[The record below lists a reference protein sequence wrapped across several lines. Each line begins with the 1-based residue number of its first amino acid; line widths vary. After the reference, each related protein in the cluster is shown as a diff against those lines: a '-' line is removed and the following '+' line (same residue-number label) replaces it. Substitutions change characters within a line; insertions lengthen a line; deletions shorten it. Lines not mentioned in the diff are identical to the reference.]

1 MEAKMNSKTHL
12 RHIRAASLTW
22 PFIAGTLA
30 LSTLL
35 SPVQAE
41 LDLPVGLLSTV
52 QETGVARI
60 IVTLKI
66 PETDSDVAGA
76 ASVGAEGSPI
86 EQAQKQ
92 FLRELYPPLAGGLS
106 NPAAAQ
112 EIKHQFETIPV
123 LALEVG
129 SNSLTSIQNND
140 LVDSVEIDVPHPP
153 TLSDSVILIGA
164 DTAWNQGYSGAGQAV
179 AVLDTGVD
187 KTHPD
192 LAGKVVAEACYST
205 ISSAYEATSLCPD
218 GSEAQTGNG
227 AGMAC
232 SSSGCD
238 HGTHV
243 AGIVAANGSIQGV
256 AKDADIIA
264 IQVFTLFNSS
274 QYCGFSSPCVLSFT
288 SDQMAGLERVRVL
301 NNSGMDIA
309 SVNMSLGGGNYPDVC
324 HGAIKTLIDLLKDDG
339 IATIVSSGNSGYT
352 NGIASPACIESAISI
367 GSTTKSDAV
376 ASYSNSADI
385 LELLAPGSFIY
396 STLPNNGAGVKSG
409 TSMAAP
415 HVAGAFAVLKSA
427 APDASVDQILNIL
440 KQTGV
445 SVTDTRNSITKP
457 RINLT
462 KALERLAPSADEPN
476 IEVTPT
482 SHNLGNVILGDSS
495 TVTVT
500 ISNTGNSDLEIG
512 QLSLGGT
519 DFLVSNDTCSNTT
532 VAASSDCTVTI
543 TFTPAT
549 EGVKTTK
556 LSIPSNDADIAVT
569 KVSLT
574 GKGLTD
580 LVLVPEIAVTPTSHN
595 FGYVKV
601 GHSSTVTVKIS
612 NTGNSDLEIG
622 QLKLGGWNF
631 EMSNDNCSNTSIA
644 AGQHCS
650 VTITLTPK
658 TKCAKNGRLSI
669 PSNDPETAITKVK
682 LTGNGIPEIVTPTAT
697 IAPASCQLYAVHDEG
712 LNSSQFFTIAL
723 DDYTVNALG
732 PLYPGYD
739 IEAIAIDPTNNNIYA
754 ASGNN
759 VAPGKQAGH
768 LYQIDGQTG
777 EIASIGSTC
786 FEEIGDLTFSSDG
799 TLWGWAKGNGL
810 IQIDTTF
817 GIGSLEKQSTTMVEG
832 LTLLDNGK
840 FYGSVNTELWE
851 YDMNTDQ
858 FNKICA
864 NLPGQMEAL
873 ETMPNGLL
881 LGGVHEDETLN
892 LHALELDGNSCEVK
906 AELAIPTS
914 PFDDVEGIA
923 LPVEACSP

>member
-1 MEAKMNSKTHL
+1 MNSKTHL

-35 SPVQAE
+35 SPVQAQ

-52 QETGVARI
+52 QETGMARI

-76 ASVGAEGSPI
+76 SSAGAEGSPI

-112 EIKHQFETIPV
+112 EIKHQFETIPA

-129 SNSLTSIQNND
+129 SNSLTSIQNNE

-153 TLSDSVILIGA
+153 TLSDSVPLIGA
-164 DTAWNQGYSGAGQAV
+164 DTAWSQGYSGAGQAV

-274 QYCGFSSPCVLSFT
+274 QYCGFSTPCVLSFT
-288 SDQMAGLERVRVL
+288 SDQMAGLERVRAL
-301 NNSGMDIA
+301 KNSGMDIA

-324 HGAIKTLIDLLKDDG
+324 NGAIKTLIDQLKDDG
-339 IATIVSSGNSGYT
+339 IATIVSSGNNGYT

-367 GSTTKSDAV
+367 GSTTKSDTV

-385 LELLAPGSFIY
+385 LELLAPGTFIY
-396 STLPNNGAGVKSG
+396 STLSNNEAGTKSG

-427 APDASVDQILNIL
+427 APNMSVDDILRVL
-440 KQTGV
+440 KATG
-445 SVTDTRNSITKP
+445 TRIEDTRTGIPNPPRITP
-457 RINLT
+457 RINLK

-512 QLSLGGT
+512 RISLGSA
-519 DFLVSNDTCSNTT
+519 DFSSENCYNTT
-532 VAASSDCTVTI
+532 VAVGKNCTVTV
-543 TFTPAT
+543 TFTPDT
-549 EGVKTTK
+549 DGVKTTK
-556 LSIPSNDADIAVT
+556 LSIHSNDPDIAVT
-569 KVSLT
+569 EVSLT

-580 LVLVPEIAVTPTSHN
+580 LVLLPEIAVTPTSHN

-601 GHSSTVTVKIS
+601 GHSSNVTVKIS

-631 EMSNDNCSNTSIA
+631 EMINDNCSNTSIT
-644 AGQHCS
+644 AGQHCN
-650 VTITLTPK
+650 VTIT
-658 TKCAKNGRLSI
+658 
-669 PSNDPETAITKVK
+669 
-682 LTGNGIPEIVTPTAT
+682 
-697 IAPASCQLYAVHDEG
+697 
-712 LNSSQFFTIAL
+712 
-723 DDYTVNALG
+723 
-732 PLYPGYD
+732 
-739 IEAIAIDPTNNNIYA
+739 
-754 ASGNN
+754 
-759 VAPGKQAGH
+759 
-768 LYQIDGQTG
+768 
-777 EIASIGSTC
+777 
-786 FEEIGDLTFSSDG
+786 
-799 TLWGWAKGNGL
+799 
-810 IQIDTTF
+810 
-817 GIGSLEKQSTTMVEG
+817 
-832 LTLLDNGK
+832 
-840 FYGSVNTELWE
+840 
-851 YDMNTDQ
+851 
-858 FNKICA
+858 
-864 NLPGQMEAL
+864 
-873 ETMPNGLL
+873 
-881 LGGVHEDETLN
+881 
-892 LHALELDGNSCEVK
+892 
-906 AELAIPTS
+906 
-914 PFDDVEGIA
+914 
-923 LPVEACSP
+923 

>member
-1 MEAKMNSKTHL
+1 MNFKTHL

-52 QETGVARI
+52 QETGTARI

-112 EIKHQFETIPV
+112 EIKHQFETIPA

-129 SNSLTSIQNND
+129 SNSLTSIQNNE
-140 LVDSVEIDVPHPP
+140 LVDSVEIDVPHPA
-153 TLSDSVILIGA
+153 TLSDSVPLIGA

-274 QYCGFSSPCVLSFT
+274 QYCGFSTPCVLSFT
-288 SDQMAGLERVRVL
+288 SDQMAGLERVGAL
-301 NNSGMDIA
+301 KKSGMKIA

-324 HGAIKTLIDLLKDDG
+324 NGAIKTLIDQLKDDG
-339 IATIVSSGNSGYT
+339 IATIVSSGNNGYT

-367 GSTTKSDAV
+367 GSTSKSDTV

-385 LELLAPGSFIY
+385 LELLAPGSLIE
-396 STLPNNGAGVKSG
+396 STLPGGNTGLKSG

-427 APDASVDQILNIL
+427 APDASVDQILKIL

-445 SVTDTRNSITKP
+445 SVTDTRNSIIKP

-462 KALERLAPSADEPN
+462 KALERIAPSADEPN

-512 QLSLGGT
+512 RISLGSA
-519 DFLVSNDTCSNTT
+519 DFSSENCYNTT
-532 VAASSDCTVTI
+532 VAVGKNCTVTV
-543 TFTPAT
+543 TFTPDT
-549 EGVKTTK
+549 DGVKTTK
-556 LSIPSNDADIAVT
+556 LSIHSNDPDIAVT
-569 KVSLT
+569 EVSLT

-580 LVLVPEIAVTPTSHN
+580 VVLIPEIAVTPTSHN

-631 EMSNDNCSNTSIA
+631 EMINDNCSNTSIT
-644 AGQHCS
+644 AGQHCN

-658 TKCAKNGRLSI
+658 TKCAKNGRLLI
-669 PSNDPETAITKVK
+669 PSNDPENATLKVR

-732 PLYPGYD
+732 PQYPGYD
-739 IEAIAIDPTNNNIYA
+739 IEAIAIHPTNNNIYA

-759 VAPGKQAGH
+759 VAPGKKPGH

-840 FYGSVNTELWE
+840 FYGSVNTGLWE
-851 YDMNTDQ
+851 YDRNTDQ

-873 ETMPNGLL
+873 ETMPDGLL
-881 LGGVHEDETLN
+881 LGGVHEDESLN
-892 LHALELDGNSCEVK
+892 LHVLELDGNSCEVI
-906 AELAIPTS
+906 AEADISTGK
-914 PFDDVEGIA
+914 FNDVEGIA
-923 LPVEACSP
+923 FPGNACSP